1 MRLTRS
7 KNKTY
12 QLRLLEAYPLCQIC
26 EKQQS
31 IECHHVRYGR
41 FGADKDDSKQIAV
54 CRECHQWWRRN
65 QELEIL
71 QRAGEISELNR
82 QVPFVLM
89 PSYTITDETTKQGF
103 RTIREIRY
111 IADFTYR
118 LKNGKRII
126 EDVKGVQT
134 EVFKIKR
141 KLLERKIALGV
152 IEGEF
157 RIY

>member
-1 MRLTRS
+1 MRIGNVSVNVRS
-7 KNKTY
+7 KYHNK
-12 QLRLLEAYPLCQIC
+12 
-26 EKQQS
+26 K
-31 IECHHVRYGR
+31 VKG
-41 FGADKDDSKQIAV
+41 FDSAK
-54 CRECHQWWRRN
+54 EWRRN
-65 QELEIL
+65 QELETL

-82 QVPFVLM
+82 QVPFTLM
-89 PSYTITDETTKQGF
+89 PSYTISDETTKQGF

-126 EDVKGVQT
+126 EDVKGMQT
-134 EVFKIKR
+134 DVFKIKR
-141 KLLERKIALGV
+141 KLLERKIALGA

>member
-1 MRLTRS
+1 MRIGNVSAS
-7 KNKTY
+7 KYHNRKT
-12 QLRLLEAYPLCQIC
+12 
-26 EKQQS
+26 K
-31 IECHHVRYGR
+31 G
-41 FGADKDDSKQIAV
+41 FDSAK
-54 CRECHQWWRRN
+54 EWRRN
-65 QELEIL
+65 QELESL

-89 PSYTITDETTKQGF
+89 PSYTIADETTRQGF
-103 RTIREIRY
+103 RTVREIRY

-118 LKNGKRII
+118 LKDGTRII
-126 EDVKGVQT
+126 EDVKGMQT
-134 EVFKIKR
+134 DVFKLKR

>member
-1 MRLTRS
+1 MRIGNVLVS
-7 KNKTY
+7 KYHNRKT
-12 QLRLLEAYPLCQIC
+12 
-26 EKQQS
+26 K
-31 IECHHVRYGR
+31 G
-41 FGADKDDSKQIAV
+41 FDSAK
-54 CRECHQWWRRN
+54 EWRRN
-65 QELEIL
+65 QELEIM

-89 PSYTITDETTKQGF
+89 PSYTIVDETTRQGF

>member
-1 MRLTRS
+1 MRIGNVSVNVRS
-7 KNKTY
+7 KYHNK
-12 QLRLLEAYPLCQIC
+12 
-26 EKQQS
+26 K
-31 IECHHVRYGR
+31 VKG
-41 FGADKDDSKQIAV
+41 FDSAK
-54 CRECHQWWRRN
+54 EWRRN
-65 QELEIL
+65 QELETL

-82 QVPFVLM
+82 QVPFTLM
-89 PSYTITDETTKQGF
+89 PSYTISDETTKQGF

-126 EDVKGVQT
+126 EDVKGMQT
-134 EVFKIKR
+134 DVFKIKR

>member
-1 MRLTRS
+1 MRLTKS
-7 KNKTY
+7 KNKYHNRKT
-12 QLRLLEAYPLCQIC
+12 
-26 EKQQS
+26 K
-31 IECHHVRYGR
+31 G
-41 FGADKDDSKQIAV
+41 FDSAK
-54 CRECHQWWRRN
+54 EWRRN
-65 QELEIL
+65 QELETL

-82 QVPFVLM
+82 QVPFTLM
-89 PSYTITDETTKQGF
+89 PSFAIADKKTKQGF

-126 EDVKGVQT
+126 EDVKGMQT
-134 EVFKIKR
+134 DVFKIKR

>member
-1 MRLTRS
+1 MRIGNVSAIVRS
-7 KNKTY
+7 KYGNRKT
-12 QLRLLEAYPLCQIC
+12 
-26 EKQQS
+26 K
-31 IECHHVRYGR
+31 G
-41 FGADKDDSKQIAV
+41 FDSAK
-54 CRECHQWWRRN
+54 EWRRN
-65 QELEIL
+65 QELEAL

-89 PSYTITDETTKQGF
+89 PSFAIADKKTKSGL
-103 RTIREIRY
+103 RTVREIRY

-118 LKNGKRII
+118 LKDGKRII
-126 EDVKGVQT
+126 EDVKGMQT
-134 EVFKIKR
+134 DVFKIKR

>member
-1 MRLTRS
+1 MRIGNVLAS
-7 KNKTY
+7 KYHNRKT
-12 QLRLLEAYPLCQIC
+12 
-26 EKQQS
+26 K
-31 IECHHVRYGR
+31 G
-41 FGADKDDSKQIAV
+41 FDSAK
-54 CRECHQWWRRN
+54 EWRRN
-65 QELEIL
+65 QELETL

-89 PSYTITDETTKQGF
+89 PSYTIADETTRQGF
-103 RTIREIRY
+103 RTVREIRY

-118 LKNGKRII
+118 LKDGTRII
-126 EDVKGVQT
+126 EDVKGMQT
-134 EVFKIKR
+134 DVFKIKR

>member
-1 MRLTRS
+1 MRIGNVSAIVKS
-7 KNKTY
+7 KYHNRKT
-12 QLRLLEAYPLCQIC
+12 
-26 EKQQS
+26 K
-31 IECHHVRYGR
+31 G
-41 FGADKDDSKQIAV
+41 FDSAK
-54 CRECHQWWRRN
+54 EWRRN
-65 QELEIL
+65 QELEAL

-89 PSYTITDETTKQGF
+89 PSYTIADETTRQGF
-103 RTIREIRY
+103 KTVREIRY

-118 LKNGKRII
+118 LKDGTRII
-126 EDVKGVQT
+126 EDVKGMQT
-134 EVFKIKR
+134 DVFKLKR

>member
-1 MRLTRS
+1 MRIGNVSAIVR
-7 KNKTY
+7 NKYHNRKT
-12 QLRLLEAYPLCQIC
+12 
-26 EKQQS
+26 K
-31 IECHHVRYGR
+31 G
-41 FGADKDDSKQIAV
+41 FDSAK
-54 CRECHQWWRRN
+54 EWRRN
-65 QELEIL
+65 QELEAL

-89 PSYTITDETTKQGF
+89 PSYTIADETTRQGY
-103 RTIREIRY
+103 RTVREIRY

-118 LKNGKRII
+118 LKDGTRII
-126 EDVKGVQT
+126 EDVKGMQT
-134 EVFKIKR
+134 DVFKIKR

>member
-1 MRLTRS
+1 MRLTRNKS
-7 KNKTY
+7 KYHNRKT
-12 QLRLLEAYPLCQIC
+12 
-26 EKQQS
+26 K
-31 IECHHVRYGR
+31 G
-41 FGADKDDSKQIAV
+41 FDSAK
-54 CRECHQWWRRN
+54 EWRRN
-65 QELEIL
+65 QELETL

-89 PSYTITDETTKQGF
+89 PSYTIADETTRQGF
-103 RTIREIRY
+103 RTVREIRY

-118 LKNGKRII
+118 LKDGTRII
-126 EDVKGVQT
+126 EDVKGMQT
-134 EVFKIKR
+134 DVFKIKR

>member
-1 MRLTRS
+1 MRIGNVSVNVRS
-7 KNKTY
+7 KYHNRKT
-12 QLRLLEAYPLCQIC
+12 
-26 EKQQS
+26 K
-31 IECHHVRYGR
+31 G
-41 FGADKDDSKQIAV
+41 FDSAK
-54 CRECHQWWRRN
+54 EWRRN
-65 QELEIL
+65 QELEIM

-89 PSYTITDETTKQGF
+89 PSYTITDETTIQGF
-103 RTIREIRY
+103 RTVREIRY

-118 LKNGKRII
+118 LKSGKRII
-126 EDVKGVQT
+126 EDVKGMQT
-134 EVFKIKR
+134 DVFKIKR

>member
-1 MRLTRS
+1 MKIGNVSAIVR
-7 KNKTY
+7 NKYHNRKT
-12 QLRLLEAYPLCQIC
+12 
-26 EKQQS
+26 K
-31 IECHHVRYGR
+31 G
-41 FGADKDDSKQIAV
+41 FDSAK
-54 CRECHQWWRRN
+54 EWRRN
-65 QELEIL
+65 QELEAL

-89 PSYTITDETTKQGF
+89 PSYTIADETTRQGF
-103 RTIREIRY
+103 RTVREIRY

-118 LKNGKRII
+118 LKDGTRII
-126 EDVKGVQT
+126 EDVKGMQT
-134 EVFKIKR
+134 DVFKIKR

>member
-1 MRLTRS
+1 MRIGNVSAVKS
-7 KNKTY
+7 KYGNKKT
-12 QLRLLEAYPLCQIC
+12 
-26 EKQQS
+26 K
-31 IECHHVRYGR
+31 G
-41 FGADKDDSKQIAV
+41 FDSAK
-54 CRECHQWWRRN
+54 EWRRN
-65 QELEIL
+65 QELEAL

-89 PSYTITDETTKQGF
+89 SSYTIADETTKQGF

-118 LKNGKRII
+118 LKDGTRII
-126 EDVKGVQT
+126 EDVKGMQT
-134 EVFKIKR
+134 EVFKLKR

-157 RIY
+157 RVY

>member
-1 MRLTRS
+1 MRISNVSAS
-7 KNKTY
+7 KYHNRKT
-12 QLRLLEAYPLCQIC
+12 
-26 EKQQS
+26 K
-31 IECHHVRYGR
+31 G
-41 FGADKDDSKQIAV
+41 FDSAK
-54 CRECHQWWRRN
+54 EWRRN
-65 QELEIL
+65 QELETL

-89 PSYTITDETTKQGF
+89 PSYTIADETTKQGF

-126 EDVKGVQT
+126 EDVKGMQT
-134 EVFKIKR
+134 DVFKIKR

-157 RIY
+157 RID

>member
-1 MRLTRS
+1 MRIGTVSAIVKS
-7 KNKTY
+7 KYHNRKT
-12 QLRLLEAYPLCQIC
+12 
-26 EKQQS
+26 K
-31 IECHHVRYGR
+31 G
-41 FGADKDDSKQIAV
+41 FDSAK
-54 CRECHQWWRRN
+54 EWRRN
-65 QELEIL
+65 QELEAL

-89 PSYTITDETTKQGF
+89 PSYTIADETTRQGF
-103 RTIREIRY
+103 KTVREIRY

-118 LKNGKRII
+118 LKDGTRII
-126 EDVKGVQT
+126 EDVKGMQT
-134 EVFKIKR
+134 DVFKLKR

>member
-1 MRLTRS
+1 MRIGNVSAIVKS
-7 KNKTY
+7 KYNNRKT
-12 QLRLLEAYPLCQIC
+12 
-26 EKQQS
+26 K
-31 IECHHVRYGR
+31 G
-41 FGADKDDSKQIAV
+41 FDSAK
-54 CRECHQWWRRN
+54 EWRRN
-65 QELEIL
+65 QELETL
-71 QRAGEISELNR
+71 QRAGEISELKR

-89 PSYTITDETTKQGF
+89 PSYKVADETTKQGF

-118 LKNGKRII
+118 LKDGKKII
-126 EDVKGVQT
+126 EDVKGMQT
-134 EVFKIKR
+134 DVFKLKR

>member
-1 MRLTRS
+1 MRIGNVSAIVKS
-7 KNKTY
+7 KYGNKKT
-12 QLRLLEAYPLCQIC
+12 
-26 EKQQS
+26 K
-31 IECHHVRYGR
+31 G
-41 FGADKDDSKQIAV
+41 FDSAK
-54 CRECHQWWRRN
+54 EWRRN
-65 QELEIL
+65 QELEIM

-89 PSYTITDETTKQGF
+89 PSYTIADKTTKQGF
-103 RTIREIRY
+103 KTVREIRY

-118 LKNGKRII
+118 LKDGTRII
-126 EDVKGVQT
+126 EDVKGMQT
-134 EVFKIKR
+134 DVFKIKR

>member
-1 MRLTRS
+1 MRIGNISAIVKS
-7 KNKTY
+7 KYGNKKT
-12 QLRLLEAYPLCQIC
+12 
-26 EKQQS
+26 K
-31 IECHHVRYGR
+31 G
-41 FGADKDDSKQIAV
+41 FDSAK
-54 CRECHQWWRRN
+54 EWRRN
-65 QELEIL
+65 QELEIM

-89 PSYTITDETTKQGF
+89 PSFAIADKTTKSGR
-103 RTIREIRY
+103 RTVREIRY

-118 LKNGKRII
+118 LKDGTRII
-126 EDVKGVQT
+126 EDVKGMQT
-134 EVFKIKR
+134 DVFKIKR

>member
-1 MRLTRS
+1 MRIGNVSVIARS
-7 KNKTY
+7 KYGNKKT
-12 QLRLLEAYPLCQIC
+12 
-26 EKQQS
+26 K
-31 IECHHVRYGR
+31 G
-41 FGADKDDSKQIAV
+41 FDSAK
-54 CRECHQWWRRN
+54 EWRRN
-65 QELEIL
+65 QELENM

-82 QVPFVLM
+82 QVPFILM
-89 PSYTITDETTKQGF
+89 PSYTISDETTKQGF

-126 EDVKGVQT
+126 EDVKGMQPD
-134 EVFKIKR
+134 VFKIKR

>member
-7 KNKTY
+7 KNKYHNRKT
-12 QLRLLEAYPLCQIC
+12 
-26 EKQQS
+26 K
-31 IECHHVRYGR
+31 G
-41 FGADKDDSKQIAV
+41 FDSAK
-54 CRECHQWWRRN
+54 EWRRN
-65 QELEIL
+65 QELEAL

-89 PSYTITDETTKQGF
+89 SSYTIADETTRQGF
-103 RTIREIRY
+103 RTVREIRY

-118 LKNGKRII
+118 LKNGTRII
-126 EDVKGVQT
+126 EDVKGMQT
-134 EVFKIKR
+134 DVFKIKR

>member
-1 MRLTRS
+1 MRIGNVSAIVKS
-7 KNKTY
+7 KYRNRRTK
-12 QLRLLEAYPLCQIC
+12 
-26 EKQQS
+26 
-31 IECHHVRYGR
+31 G
-41 FGADKDDSKQIAV
+41 FDSAK
-54 CRECHQWWRRN
+54 EWRRN
-65 QELEIL
+65 QELEAL

-82 QVPFVLM
+82 QVPFTLM
-89 PSYTITDETTKQGF
+89 PSYTISDETTKQGF

-118 LKNGKRII
+118 LKNGTRII
-126 EDVKGVQT
+126 EDVKGIQT

-141 KLLERKIALGV
+141 KLLERKIALGA

>member
-1 MRLTRS
+1 MRLTRNKS
-7 KNKTY
+7 KYHNRKT
-12 QLRLLEAYPLCQIC
+12 
-26 EKQQS
+26 K
-31 IECHHVRYGR
+31 G
-41 FGADKDDSKQIAV
+41 FDSAKEW
-54 CRECHQWWRRN
+54 CRN
-65 QELEIL
+65 QELEAL

-89 PSYTITDETTKQGF
+89 PSFAISDKTTKQGF

-118 LKNGKRII
+118 LKDGTRII
-126 EDVKGVQT
+126 EDVKGMQT